1 MQMSETRLD
10 PISISQESINEILR
24 DENKKQ
30 IVYKIFLLKTL
41 LCDSRFKY
49 YLWHFVKDDLIW
61 LDENNISSYI
71 EILVSN
77 IIEWSFNFK
86 LSDLNPENVGKI
98 LKFAYTNEQ
107 LWQNLSDFMISTQH
121 WKMVHLLE
129 RFNGVD
135 IDKMNSEIKS
145 WIILLIAKFYK
156 QLNTWISSTD
166 LSRLIKSL
174 ELQLA
179 IS

>member
-1 MQMSETRLD
+1 MSETRLE
-10 PISISQESINEILR
+10 PISISQESINEILK

-41 LCDSRFKY
+41 ICDARFRY
-49 YLWHFVKDDLIW
+49 YLWYFAKDDLSW
-61 LDENNISSYI
+61 LDENNIASYI

-77 IIEWSFNFK
+77 IVDWAFSFK
-86 LSDLNPENVGKI
+86 LANLNIENIDKI
-98 LKFAYTNEQ
+98 LRFSYTNEL

-129 RFNGVD
+129 KFNGVD
-135 IDKMNSEIKS
+135 IDQMNSEIKS
-145 WIILLIAKFYK
+145 WIVWLITKLHK
-156 QLNTWISSTD
+156 QLNVWISWTD
-166 LSRLIKSL
+166 LSRLLKSL